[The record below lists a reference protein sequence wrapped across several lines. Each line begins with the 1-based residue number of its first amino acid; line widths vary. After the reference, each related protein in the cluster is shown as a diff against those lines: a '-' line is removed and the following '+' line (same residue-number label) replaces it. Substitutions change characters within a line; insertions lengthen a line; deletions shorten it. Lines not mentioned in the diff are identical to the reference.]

1 MRPISHVTKLYL
13 LLGAF
18 VLSLFYGY
26 LGGKVKLSVI
36 NADEPVAPASADEG
50 SIMMAQVYLDS
61 ARTLGRQREY
71 EEGLVLCKEAIRIF
85 EEHLGEND
93 SLTLRACL
101 SRAEFHRYLYQLDT
115 AEVILLRAKERSYEQ
130 LDSINGIASDALS
143 ILGVVNLL
151 RQSFDSARAYMN
163 ESLEMEQV
171 LKGSDSEDVAILWN
185 NIGANAFYAGQ
196 FEEAVQAYTKSIQIR
211 KKAAVPDTALIAGG
225 YYSIGGTWH
234 RLGRYD
240 KAIEN
245 YNIALDLLEIQSEAA
260 PTDLSS
266 VLMNMG
272 VTFAEQGKY
281 AKALP
286 MVEQALKIQ
295 EEHYP
300 PTHLS
305 VLDTRFNLGY
315 IFGEMGNNAKST
327 EIYREGI
334 RLMDQA
340 GYYDHPLYGQYHNN
354 LSNSWLFLGEVQQ
367 SYYSAQE
374 AVRVNEKSLG
384 TGHRQ
389 TLRAKGNLAIRLHHL
404 GEEKEAMDTIE
415 RAIAVLY
422 ENYDSLTAD
431 AGKLQNDKGFL
442 LYQNGQHAAALICF
456 REALRVYRHIFGPVH
471 VEVHN
476 VLNNIA
482 LSLYGQGNTKEAFE
496 VYYQALEALDAQQPG
511 YEQKVFNAR
520 CNLGKAHLQ
529 AGRPDSALYWL
540 EKACELNQYDLRSL
554 PTDFGSFKFSHRLL
568 TPLRIYAAYQAG
580 YPDQKDT
587 LSAQLKVY
595 KTIAALSNYLQVNSY
610 TSGTQLKYAREN
622 KNYFEN
628 AIRLLLERGNP
639 GDLEQALQ
647 WAVQH
652 QARQL
657 SGHLFRAA
665 GGLKR
670 GGVPDSLDDR
680 LNRLSTTIGFL
691 EQKELQGEITGA
703 SSGYQ
708 DSLQRELFNL
718 REQKALL
725 LDKVKDAYNSSY
737 QSRYRVPMPSMQGIK
752 DSCLLSE
759 QDVLLNYFTGDSSLF
774 VFCISKDTSYAVE
787 VGGKDSL
794 LMQAEVYLDLLKQE
808 SGPNDDFKAQAFHLY
823 HQLIAPV
830 EPILSL
836 NANLII
842 IPDGF
847 LWHIPFEGLLSGTPE
862 PGSDWRRFPFL
873 LKDYSV
879 SYAPSVTALGHL
891 LSREEPDVYHKGVLA
906 FAPEFSRYASG
917 DNMASRMADGELDD
931 LAFTKVE
938 AKKVV
943 SMLGGKLVKG
953 QEATVSSFKESAPYW
968 RLLHLST
975 HSQANPEK
983 GDLGFAAFSP
993 EPGDSSRQ
1001 SWLYANDLYQM
1012 QIHADQVVLSGCET
1026 GLGELKESEGV
1037 ISLGRGFLYAG
1048 AGSVVSSLWPVS
1060 DQATAYFMELYYE
1073 SLKSGA
1079 SKAEALRQAKL
1090 GMLMSPYK
1098 EPVYWSAF
1106 TLVGDPQP
1114 LPFHSAWS
1122 PFWVWVLLSVIVGII
1137 VWRGAPHIR
1146 QVMRAMQQPK

>member
-1 MRPISHVTKLYL
+1 MRPISHVGKLYL

-26 LGGKVKLSVI
+26 LGGKVKLSI
-36 NADEPVAPASADEG
+36 ISADEPVASALADEG
-50 SIMMAQVYLDS
+50 SVTMAQVYLDS
-61 ARTLGRQREY
+61 AKALGRKRAY
-71 EEGLVLCKEAIRIF
+71 EEGLILCKEAIRIF
-85 EEHLGEND
+85 EEQLGKND

-115 AEVILLRAKERSYEQ
+115 AEVILLKTKERSYEQ

-171 LKGSDSEDVAILWN
+171 LKGADSEDVAILWN

-211 KKAAVPDTALIAGG
+211 TKAAVQDTALIAGG

-260 PTDLSS
+260 PTDLSN

-384 TGHRQ
+384 TGHRK
-389 TLRAKGNLAIRLHHL
+389 TLKAKGNLAIRLHHL

-431 AGKLQNDKGFL
+431 AGELQKDKGFL
-442 LYQNGQHAAALICF
+442 LYQSGRYAAALICF

-496 VYYQALEALDAQQPG
+496 VFYEAIGALDAQQGG

-540 EKACELNQYDLRSL
+540 EKACELNRYDLCTLS
-554 PTDFGSFKFSHRLL
+554 TDFDAFPFSHRLL
-568 TPLRIYAAYQAG
+568 IPLGIYADYQAR
-580 YPDQKDT
+580 YPDQQDT

-595 KTIAALSNYLQVNSY
+595 RTIMALSNYLQVNSY
-610 TSGTQLKYAREN
+610 TGGTQLKYALEN
-622 KNYFEN
+622 KKYFEN
-628 AIRLLLERGNP
+628 AIRLLLERGKP
-639 GDLEQALQ
+639 GDLEQAMQ

-657 SGHLFRAA
+657 SGHLFRADI
-665 GGLKR
+665 GLKR
-670 GGVPDSLDDR
+670 GNVPDSLENT
-680 LNRLSTTIGFL
+680 LNKLSTTIGFL
-691 EQKELQGEITGA
+691 EQKALQGEMTGA

-708 DSLQRELFNL
+708 DSLQHKLFNL

-725 LDKVKDAYNSSY
+725 LDKVREVHKEFY
-737 QSRYRVPMPSMQGIK
+737 QSRYSVPMPSLQGIR
-752 DSCLLSE
+752 DSCLLTE

-774 VFCISKDTSYAVE
+774 VFCVSKDTSYAVE
-787 VGGKDSL
+787 VGNKDSL
-794 LMQAEVYLDLLKQE
+794 LMQAEVFLDLLKLE
-808 SGPNDDFKAQAFHLY
+808 SGPNDDFTAQAFHLY
-823 HQLIAPV
+823 RQLIAPV
-830 EPILSL
+830 EPMLLSK
-836 NANLII
+836 ANLII

-847 LWHIPFEGLLSGTPE
+847 LWQIPFEGLISGMPE
-862 PGSDWRRFPFL
+862 QGADWRRFPFL
-873 LKDYSV
+873 LKDHNI
-879 SYAPSVTALGHL
+879 SYAHSVTALRHL
-891 LSREEPDVYHKGVLA
+891 LFREQPEVYHEGVLA
-906 FAPEFSRYASG
+906 FAPEFSGEASG
-917 DNMASRMADGELDD
+917 DDMASRMADGELED
-931 LAFTKVE
+931 LAFTKIE
-938 AKKVV
+938 AKKIV
-943 SMLGGKLVKG
+943 SILGGKLVKG

-975 HSQANPEK
+975 HSQANAEK

-993 EPGDSSRQ
+993 EPEDSSRQ

-1012 QIHADQVVLSGCET
+1012 EIRADQVVLSGCET
-1026 GLGELKESEGV
+1026 GQGELKESEGV

-1073 SLKSGA
+1073 GIKSGV
-1079 SKAEALRQAKL
+1079 SKTEALRQAKL

-1106 TLVGDPQP
+1106 TLVGDARP
-1114 LPFHSAWS
+1114 LIFRSVWS
-1122 PFWVWVLLSVIVGII
+1122 PLWVWVLLSAIIGIVF
-1137 VWRGAPHIR
+1137 WRWVLHIGEEW
-1146 QVMRAMQQPK
+1146 RAN

>member
-1 MRPISHVTKLYL
+1 MLSAL
-13 LLGAF
+13 
-18 VLSLFYGY
+18 VLSLVYGY
-26 LGGKVKLSVI
+26 LSEKIKPSFVNIDK
-36 NADEPVAPASADEG
+36 PVVSASEG
-50 SIMMAQVYLDS
+50 SVVMAQVYLDS
-61 ARTLGRQREY
+61 ARTLGRKREY
-71 EEGLVLCKEAIRIF
+71 EEGLILCKEAIRIC
-85 EEHLGEND
+85 EEQLGEND
-93 SLTLRACL
+93 SLTLRAYL
-101 SRAEFHRYLYQLDT
+101 SFAEFHRYLYQLDT

-143 ILGVVNLL
+143 ILGVVYLL
-151 RQSFDSARAYMN
+151 RQSFDSAREYMN

-196 FEEAVQAYTKSIQIR
+196 FKEAVQAYTKSIQTR
-211 KKAAVPDTALIAGG
+211 KKAAVPDTVLIAGG
-225 YYSIGGTWH
+225 YSSIGGAWH

-240 KAIEN
+240 KATES
-245 YNIALDLLEIQSEAA
+245 YKIALSLLEMLPAA
-260 PTDLSS
+260 DPVSRSD
-266 VLMNMG
+266 VMKNMG
-272 VTFAEQGKY
+272 VTYAEQGQY

-286 MVEQALKIQ
+286 MIEKALEIRRR
-295 EEHYP
+295 HYP
-300 PTHLS
+300 HTHLS
-305 VLDTRFNLGY
+305 VLDSYLNLGY
-315 IFGEMGNNAKST
+315 VFGEMGNNAKAT
-327 EIYREGI
+327 EIYRDGI
-334 RLMDQA
+334 RQMDQA
-340 GYYDHPLYGQYHNN
+340 DYYDHPLYGHFNNN
-354 LSNSWLFLGEVQQ
+354 LSNSWLSLGEVQQ
-367 SYYSAQE
+367 SYYSSQE
-374 AVRVNEKSLG
+374 AVRVYEKSLG
-384 TGHRQ
+384 INHRQ

-415 RAIAVLY
+415 RAITVFY
-422 ENYDSLTAD
+422 ENYDSLNAD

-442 LYQNGQHAAALICF
+442 FYQSGRHAAALICF

-496 VYYQALEALDAQQPG
+496 VFYQALEALDAQQAG

-520 CNLGKAHLQ
+520 CNIGKVYLQ
-529 AGRPDSALYWL
+529 AGQPDSALYWL

-554 PTDFGSFKFSHRLL
+554 PTDFESFNFSHRLL
-568 TPLRIYAAYQAG
+568 IPLRIYAAYQAG

-628 AIRLLLERGNP
+628 AIRLLLERGKP

-665 GGLKR
+665 GGLKSL
-670 GGVPDSLDDR
+670 PDSLDDR

-691 EQKELQGEITGA
+691 EQKELQGKITGA

-708 DSLQRELFNL
+708 DSLQHELFNL

-725 LDKVKDAYNSSY
+725 LDRVKESNKGSY
-737 QSRYRVPMPSMQGIK
+737 QSRYRVPMPSLQGIK

-759 QDVLLNYFTGDSSLF
+759 QDILLNYFTGDSSLF

-787 VGGKDSL
+787 VGRKDSL

-808 SGPNDDFKAQAFHLY
+808 SGPNDDFKGQAFHLY
-823 HQLIAPV
+823 RQLIGPV

-836 NANLII
+836 NSNLII

-847 LWHIPFEGLLSGTPE
+847 LWHIPFGVLLSGTPE
-862 PGSDWRRFPFL
+862 PGMGWRRFPFL
-873 LKDYSV
+873 LKDHSV
-879 SYAPSVTALGHL
+879 SYAHSVTALGHL
-891 LSREEPDVYHKGVLA
+891 LSREEPEVYHEGVLA
-906 FAPEFSRYASG
+906 FAPEFSRDASG

-931 LAFTKVE
+931 LAFTEIE
-938 AKKVV
+938 AEKVV

-953 QEATVSSFKESAPYW
+953 QEASVSSFKESAPHW

-975 HSQANPEK
+975 HSRANPDK

-1026 GLGELKESEGV
+1026 GMGELKESEGV

-1060 DQATAYFMELYYE
+1060 DEATAYFMELYYE
-1073 SLKSGA
+1073 GLKLGA
-1079 SKAEALRQAKL
+1079 SKAESLRQAKL
-1090 GMLMSPYK
+1090 RMLMSPYK

-1106 TLVGDPQP
+1106 TLAGDPQP
-1114 LPFHSAWS
+1114 LSFPSAWS
-1122 PFWVWVLLSVIVGII
+1122 PLWVWVLLSVIVGII
-1137 VWRGAPHIR
+1137 VWRWALHHLYQTRDAWRGTPNRKYLPAYTFGIL
-1146 QVMRAMQQPK
+1146 